1 MSVSMLSKKIV
12 PPRDYAKV
20 LERFPPSYT
29 DYSKVQIPSGDIHDY
44 KITKIMGSGKYSY
57 VFGGINKKTAQ
68 PCVIKALKPV
78 REKRIKK
85 EIKILQNLSN
95 CEHVIKLYDVVKDDD
110 SNTVSLIFEKGYC
123 DLVCPY
129 PTFSPDEVRM
139 LMYGILK
146 GLDEIHGH
154 GIIHRDIKP
163 DNMSIKLK
171 NNIVR
176 VKLLDLG
183 LADFY
188 VYGKNYPVRV
198 ASRYYKAPELLLGSI
213 LAHYDYSIDIWA
225 AGCILGA
232 VIFRVPHLFMGAR
245 TDAEQLA
252 HIVRILGSASLFQL
266 AQNEALPLR
275 RSTMEGCSGF
285 PVIPWHT
292 LVSPYNRDRATP
304 DALDL
309 LGKMLRMDHKERLTV
324 KEALRHRYFDPIRLQ
339 MQKFSHS
346 RNKASAS
353 SSSRV
358 RRRMRTGGTLPE
370 TTSTQLGQVNL
381 SLNRQS
387 QTLSHNIS
395 QTQNSSTY
403 IPPQ

>member
-1 MSVSMLSKKIV
+1 MLSKKIV
-12 PPRDYAKV
+12 PPRDYAKA
-20 LERFPPSYT
+20 LERYPASYT
-29 DYSKVQIPSGDIHDY
+29 DYSKVQIPSGDIYNY
-44 KITKIMGSGKYSY
+44 KITKIIGSGKYSY
-57 VFGGINKKTAQ
+57 VFEGINKKTSQ
-68 PCVIKALKPV
+68 RCVIKALKPV

-309 LGKMLRMDHKERLTV
+309 LSKMLRMDHKERLTV
-324 KEALRHRYFDPIRLQ
+324 KEALKHKYFDPIRPQ
-339 MQKFSHS
+339 MHKLAHIKGKTSLV
-346 RNKASAS
+346 
-353 SSSRV
+353 SSR
-358 RRRMRTGGTLPE
+358 RKECQPE
-370 TTSTQLGQVNL
+370 TTSTQLGQENFSLDKQNQVL
-381 SLNRQS
+381 SQIP
-387 QTLSHNIS
+387 TTHNS
-395 QTQNSSTY
+395 NTHA
-403 IPPQ
+403 PP